1 LELLQVRTVHGL
13 DFRIEIFPAFH
24 KTSPLPTM
32 YDIAQSNFYVML
44 VFSLALA
51 LTLSSVRITEVLPSL
66 PPVIVLKIRLISFTA
81 DKAS

>member
-1 LELLQVRTVHGL
+1 
-13 DFRIEIFPAFH
+13 
-24 KTSPLPTM
+24 M